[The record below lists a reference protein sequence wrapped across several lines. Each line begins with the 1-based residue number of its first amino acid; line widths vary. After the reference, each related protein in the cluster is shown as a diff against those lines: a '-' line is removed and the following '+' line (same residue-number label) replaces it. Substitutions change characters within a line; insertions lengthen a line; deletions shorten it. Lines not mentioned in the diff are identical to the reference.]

1 MTAYLSPDDRLR
13 ESDRV
18 EDRRAEISVSF
29 TLRSPASLC
38 PWCKTPSRKHSAE
51 ALARCEAA
59 FEAAMNR
66 RVAGPVRV
74 SDVARKG
81 R

>member
-1 MTAYLSPDDRLR
+1 MTAYLSPDDRLC
-13 ESDRV
+13 ESYRA
-18 EDRRAEISVSF
+18 EDRSAEIPVSF

-59 FEAAMNR
+59 FEAEMNR
-66 RVAGPVRV
+66 RLAGPVQVR
-74 SDVARKG
+74 DMAGWRA
-81 R
+81 

>member
-1 MTAYLSPDDRLR
+1 MTYLSSLDRLA
-13 ESDRV
+13 ETDPA
-18 EDRRAEISVSF
+18 EDRRVEISVSF

-38 PWCKTPSRKHSAE
+38 PWCKTPSRKRSPE

-66 RVAGPVRV
+66 RVAGPVRIA
-74 SDVARKG
+74 DVARRG